1 MIFTCQT
8 NTTWLGIG
16 NPDQAALDEMHAYQN
31 NAVAQGLTD
40 GNVVKSWNGDQH
52 SYLRNWTTVQAAE
65 EYAAFQ
71 LDLGAQSADVI
82 RL

>member
-8 NTTWLGIG
+8 NTTWEGQN
-16 NPDQAALDEMHAYQN
+16 NPDAAALEQMHAYQA

-40 GNVVKSWNGDQH
+40 GNVVVTWNGDEH
-52 SYLRNWTTVQAAE
+52 SYLRNWTTIEGAE
-65 EYAAFQ
+65 GYAAFQ
-71 LDLGAQSADVI
+71 LDLGAKGADVI